1 LLTKVPSRL
10 PPEQEATVYDAIGCA
25 IRVHKALGPGFREG
39 IYHDAMRVEL
49 SRSNIPWR
57 SDLVVDVFYRGQ
69 PLRKQKLDLVVND
82 LIVLELKTVD
92 RFHPIHSQQIL
103 SYMKAAGLPI
113 GLLINFET
121 TWLKGSIKR
130 FVL

>member
-1 LLTKVPSRL
+1 MLSRVPPRL
-10 PPEQEATVYDAIGCA
+10 SPEQEARVYETIGCA
-25 IRVHKALGPGFREG
+25 IRVHKALGPGFREL

-49 SRSNIPWR
+49 TGSRIPWR
-57 SDLVVDVFYRGQ
+57 SDLVVDVYYRGE
-69 PLRKQKLDLVVND
+69 PLRQQKLDLVVDD
-82 LIVLELKTVD
+82 LIVVELKTVE
-92 RFHPIHSQQIL
+92 RFHPIHTQQIL
-103 SYMKAAGLPI
+103 SYMKAAGLPV

>member
-1 LLTKVPSRL
+1 MLTKVPARL
-10 PPEQEATVYDAIGCA
+10 PPEQELKVYQTIGCA
-25 IRVHKALGPGFREG
+25 IRVHKALGPGFSEG

-49 SRSNIPWR
+49 TRSKIPWR
-57 SDLVVDVFYRGQ
+57 SDLVVDVFYQGE
-69 PLRKQKLDLVVND
+69 PLRRQKLDLVVYD

-92 RFHPIHSQQIL
+92 RFHPIHTQQIL
-103 SYMKAAGLPI
+103 SYMKAAGLPV